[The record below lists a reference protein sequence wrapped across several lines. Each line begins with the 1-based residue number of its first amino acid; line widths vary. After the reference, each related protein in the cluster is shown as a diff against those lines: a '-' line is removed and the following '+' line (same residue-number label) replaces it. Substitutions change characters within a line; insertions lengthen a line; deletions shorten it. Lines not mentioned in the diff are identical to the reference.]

1 MSENGCPL
9 YDELHECCALERMEK
24 IVQIKYRD
32 ERPAWDYERCFEE
45 MD

>member
-1 MSENGCPL
+1 MKESTCPL

-24 IVQIKYRD
+24 IVQTRYRD
-32 ERPAWDYERCFEE
+32 EYPVQEYEQCFEK

>member
-1 MSENGCPL
+1 MSERGCPI

-24 IVQIKYRD
+24 IVQTRYRD
-32 ERPAWDYERCFEE
+32 EYPVQEYEQCFEE

>member
-1 MSENGCPL
+1 MKESTCPL

-24 IVQIKYRD
+24 IVQTRYRD
-32 ERPAWDYERCFEE
+32 EYPVQEYEQCFEE